1 MVEMAAKQTI
11 VEEIVLN
18 AYFKILPDGISNNR
32 SNPAWPARSVRLD
45 SRGKMI
51 LVSEQL
57 LFWIGLGIGLACI
70 VAWALLSRRRA
81 AEDRRRDK
89 FLEVRLSG
97 AAEVPSETVN
107 QLSSGLA

>member
-1 MVEMAAKQTI
+1 MV
-11 VEEIVLN
+11 
-18 AYFKILPDGISNNR
+18 
-32 SNPAWPARSVRLD
+32 

-57 LFWIGLGIGLACI
+57 LFWIGLACI

-89 FLEVRLSG
+89 FLEARLSG
-97 AAEVPSETVN
+97 AAENVLEEKGRE
-107 QLSSGLA
+107 LSREHEPRGS

>member
-1 MVEMAAKQTI
+1 MV
-11 VEEIVLN
+11 
-18 AYFKILPDGISNNR
+18 
-32 SNPAWPARSVRLD
+32 

-89 FLEVRLSG
+89 FLEARLSG
-97 AAEVPSETVN
+97 AAENVLEEKGRE
-107 QLSSGLA
+107 LSREHEPRGS